1 MEPHRL
7 ANYLLQGNFYEL
19 DLQPYYPASDSAVI
33 PFSLEIFQ
41 KNEVLDRK
49 FLGELAV
56 EIRFLVWP
64 FVWKLFELV
73 NYFQPENYITNFK
86 NI

>member
-1 MEPHRL
+1 MMEPHRL
-7 ANYLLQGNFYEL
+7 ANYLLA
-19 DLQPYYPASDSAVI
+19 LQPYYPASDSAVI

-56 EIRFLVWP
+56 EIRFLV
-64 FVWKLFELV
+64 
-73 NYFQPENYITNFK
+73 
-86 NI
+86 